1 MRKSVEFYGEADIL
15 RKLENAGKNIELA
28 LTISI
33 RKSLEK
39 PKKEQIDFMIRH
51 KRTGRTA
58 NSYTEKIESKNG
70 LISVKYGFSV
80 RNGGLPSIFWNYGTP
95 RNAPPATHFID
106 NSIDKNIDEIIKT
119 QRETLRQFL

>member
-15 RKLENAGKNIELA
+15 KKLENAGKNIELA
-28 LTISI
+28 LTTSI

-106 NSIDKNIDEIIKT
+106 NSIDKNIDEIIKV